1 MLHGEKI
8 TIRRPSQ
15 TETDSYGDPI
25 VSWSEEIVDD
35 VLIADGAQAN
45 SVAALQPTHVTV
57 SRTLY
62 FPRSW
67 TYQSLKGCLIR
78 LDDVEYTVIGDPRP
92 YQGGVKP
99 TKWDLVVQVTD
110 ERS

>member
-1 MLHGEKI
+1 MLRGEQI
-8 TIRRPSQ
+8 TIRRPEQ
-15 TETDSYGDPI
+15 TGTDSYGDPI
-25 VSWSEEIVDD
+25 VSWSEESVDD
-35 VLIADGAQAN
+35 VLIADGAQTN
-45 SVAALQPTHVTV
+45 SVAALQPTNVTV

-78 LDDVEYTVIGDPRP
+78 VDGVDYTVIGDPRP
-92 YQGGVKP
+92 YQGGVEP
-99 TKWDLVVQVTD
+99 TKWNLVVQVTD